1 MKVLI
6 MTLMLLVSVVSAE
19 CDPFGI
25 KIIIYDD
32 DKCAQFNGV

>member
-6 MTLMLLVSVVSAE
+6 MTLMMLVSVVSAE